1 MYNSRIHICDLRHT
15 MFRYKLRPTAGTYLN
30 QALWLPRNTGQGAK
44 PRIYPKD
51 VEGFC
56 SCLPQ
61 YQTGPN
67 IKYPSQESVPLPS
80 YQHSNVLHAFVL
92 CIGCHVSNVQ
102 LKAQLL
108 ETRGSASISA
118 WYPSI
123 HLALQTH
130 LTALHRHP
138 AARTEL
144 LFIFVLAG
152 LKPTLSTPSWTPVT
166 SASTPWSHRL
176 PGYQPSWPYQ
186 VADWDVI
193 EKHSLWRAG
202 GEKKGWEVTPRNIN
216 ISPVFPAARWSR
228 VWSWITV
235 PVAPAHLLLPKAPL
249 LKQPCCQPQE
259 PASAREVTL
268 QLFPK
273 WEFIWCWEERVLF
286 VMQFGKVQIDYKAP
300 PAKQP
305 STNKAL
311 GNTIRI
317 VSKDLQSH
325 LKFAWVIQT
334 LLKNTAYYFHSN
346 LGHSS
351 RKVWVQGAH
360 AQTALLQSA
369 PPQVCRQLMCLTTW
383 ELNNL
388 YNMPWNSSKAS
399 TLPNWSI
406 KLGPGC
412 PKHLYWS

>member
-1 MYNSRIHICDLRHT
+1 MWLRSTHFGELGERKKDGRLHQET
-15 MFRYKLRPTAGTYLN
+15 STFPQCSQLHDGAGYWAELQSPWPLLTSSQSPPVETAL
-30 QALWLPRNTGQGAK
+30 LPA
-44 PRIYPKD
+44 PR
-51 VEGFC
+51 
-56 SCLPQ
+56 
-61 YQTGPN
+61 
-67 IKYPSQESVPLPS
+67 
-80 YQHSNVLHAFVL
+80 
-92 CIGCHVSNVQ
+92 
-102 LKAQLL
+102 
-108 ETRGSASISA
+108 ASISKR
-118 WYPSI
+118 S
-123 HLALQTH
+123 H
-130 LTALHRHP
+130 
-138 AARTEL
+138 
-144 LFIFVLAG
+144 
-152 LKPTLSTPSWTPVT
+152 TP
-166 SASTPWSHRL
+166 
-176 PGYQPSWPYQ
+176 
-186 VADWDVI
+186 
-193 EKHSLWRAG
+193 
-202 GEKKGWEVTPRNIN
+202 
-216 ISPVFPAARWSR
+216 
-228 VWSWITV
+228 TV
-235 PVAPAHLLLPKAPL
+235 PKVRIYLMLRGK
-249 LKQPCCQPQE
+249 
-259 PASAREVTL
+259 R
-268 QLFPK
+268 
-273 WEFIWCWEERVLF
+273 F
-286 VMQFGKVQIDYKAP
+286 VCDAVWKSSDRYKAP